1 MISSRIGRGFAALT
15 ILCTL
20 LLFLCPAVHGSYSAV
35 HGPVTAM
42 QAARA
47 ALKIHAAIAYVMLNP
62 LPKAPP
68 ALTVQSSLLIAA
80 ATPEPFNPSKIQT
93 LRC

>member
-1 MISSRIGRGFAALT
+1 MIPARIGRGFATLT

-20 LLFLCPAVHGSYSAV
+20 LLFLCPAPHGSYSAV

-47 ALKIHAAIAYVMLNP
+47 ALKVHAAIAHVMVSP
-62 LPKAPP
+62 FPKAPLN
-68 ALTVQSSLLIAA
+68 LTVQFSLQVVT
-80 ATPEPFNPSKIQT
+80 ATPEAPHPPEIQT

>member
-1 MISSRIGRGFAALT
+1 MIPARIGRGFAALT
-15 ILCTL
+15 IVCTL
-20 LLFLCPAVHGSYSAV
+20 LLFLCPALHGSYSAV

-47 ALKIHAAIAYVMLNP
+47 ALKVHAAIAHVTLNP
-62 LPKAPP
+62 LPKAPAVAVP
-68 ALTVQSSLLIAA
+68 MSLQIAG
-80 ATPEPFNPSKIQT
+80 ATPAPLDPSKILT